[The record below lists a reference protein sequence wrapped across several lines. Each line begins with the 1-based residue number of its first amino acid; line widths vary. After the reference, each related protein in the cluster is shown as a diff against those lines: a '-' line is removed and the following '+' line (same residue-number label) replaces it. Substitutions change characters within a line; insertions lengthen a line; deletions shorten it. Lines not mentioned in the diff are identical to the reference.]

1 MHWQRKVG
9 VAMMAAGVL
18 LLAAFVVPTV
28 YGRAMS
34 SLAVAAFRAQSSNN
48 SLWDSARI
56 RAYKKTLGVEMS
68 RPEAVLRVP
77 KVGIEVPV
85 FEGTSDLVLNRGV
98 GHVSGTAMPGENGN
112 MAISGHRDGFFRG
125 LKDLHMGDRVEV
137 QRDAETGQVDT
148 YVIDKIK
155 IVLPQ
160 DVSVLK
166 PTEKTTLTLITCY
179 PFYYVGAAPERYIV
193 QASLLNDTHAAVDR
207 GGSSSR

>member
-1 MHWQRKVG
+1 
-9 VAMMAAGVL
+9 MMAAGVL

-137 QRDAETGQVDT
+137 QRDAETRQVDT

-207 GGSSSR
+207 GGSSSK

>member
-9 VAMMAAGVL
+9 VALMAAGVL

-34 SLAVAAFRAQSSNN
+34 SLTVAAFRAQSSSN

-125 LKDLHMGDRVEV
+125 LKDVAVGDRIEV
-137 QRDAETGQVDT
+137 QRDTRRGE
-148 YVIDKIK
+148 
-155 IVLPQ
+155 
-160 DVSVLK
+160 
-166 PTEKTTLTLITCY
+166 LI
-179 PFYYVGAAPERYIV
+179 RM
-193 QASLLNDTHAAVDR
+193 
-207 GGSSSR
+207 